1 MKLNEWLDIWLTKY
15 VKHAVKTKTLYNYG
29 QIAKNHIVPFLGDY
43 DLEELTPLVLQDFLV
58 NLLERGNIKTGGPLA
73 NNSVNV
79 VLNVLKHAISKAN
92 FFGVTQTDF
101 SRFIR
106 APFMLP
112 SKVTAFERS
121 EQEKLEKYC
130 LSNKKQNYLGVVIC
144 LYTGL
149 RIGELLALTWEDIDL
164 KSGIMT
170 ISKTAYQ
177 MRLNGKLTICVDTP
191 KTKTSNREIPL
202 PNCILGVLRVAKKK
216 SKSQFVITTKNNT
229 MVGTR
234 SYQKTF
240 ELIQKKLGIPRK
252 NFHALRHTF
261 ATRALE
267 IGMDVKT
274 VAEILGHKNPIITLS
289 RYAHSLMSHKRS
301 MMNKLGKNMVV

>member
-1 MKLNEWLDIWLTKY
+1 MKFSKWLDIWLTKY
-15 VKHAVKTKTLYNYG
+15 VKHAVKPKTFYNYG
-29 QIAKNHIVPFLGDY
+29 QIVDLHIVPFLGKY
-43 DLEELTPLVLQDFLV
+43 EMEELTPLVLQDYLV
-58 NLLERGNIKTGGPLA
+58 NLIEHGNIKTGGPLA

-79 VLNVLKHAISKAN
+79 VLNVLKHAISKAI
-92 FFGVTQTDF
+92 FFGVTQTDC
-101 SRFIR
+101 SKFIR

-112 SKVTAFERS
+112 SKVTAFERG
-121 EQEKLEKYC
+121 EQEKIEKFC
-130 LSNKKQNYLGVVIC
+130 LASKKKNYIGVLIC

-149 RIGELLALTWEDIDL
+149 RIGELLALTWDDIDL
-164 KSGIMT
+164 KSGVMT

-177 MRLNGKLTICVDTP
+177 MSVNGKFRICVNPP
-191 KTKTSNREIPL
+191 KTKTSFREVPL
-202 PNCILGVLRVAKKK
+202 PKCILSILRSARKTSK
-216 SKSQFVITTKNNT
+216 SKFVISTKNNT

-240 ELIQKKLGIPRK
+240 ELIQKKIGIPRK

-274 VAEILGHKNPIITLS
+274 VSEILGHKNPLMTLS
-289 RYAHSLMSHKRS
+289 RYTHSLMSHKRS
-301 MMNKLGKNMVV
+301 MMNKLGKYLNM

>member
-15 VKHAVKTKTLYNYG
+15 VKHAVKTKTFSNYG
-29 QIAKNHIVPFLGDY
+29 QIAKNHIAPFLGDY
-43 DLEELTPLVLQDFLV
+43 ELEELTPLVLQNFLV
-58 NLLERGNIKTGGPLA
+58 DLIERGNQKTGGSLA
-73 NNSVNV
+73 SNSVNI
-79 VLNVLKHAISKAN
+79 VLNVLKHAVSQAKHL
-92 FFGVTQTDF
+92 GVTKMDYTTF
-101 SRFIR
+101 VRP
-106 APFMLP
+106 PFLTP
-112 SKVTAFERS
+112 KRVTAFERGD
-121 EQEKLEKYC
+121 QEKLEKHC
-130 LSNKKQNYLGVVIC
+130 LLSNKPNYIGVVIC

-149 RIGELLALTWEDIDL
+149 RIGELLALTWDDIDL

-170 ISKTAYQ
+170 ISKTANQ
-177 MRLNGKLTICVDTP
+177 IMLNGKLTICVDTP

-202 PNCILGVLRVAKKK
+202 PSCILTMLRAARKK
-216 SKSQFVITTKNNT
+216 SKSKFVITTKSNT

-240 ELIQKKLGIPRK
+240 ELMQKRLGIPRK

-267 IGMDVKT
+267 MGMDVKT
-274 VAEILGHKNPIITLS
+274 VAEILGHKNPVITLS

-301 MMNKLGKNMVV
+301 MMNKLGKNLNC